1 MKFEHYI
8 LKRKIENIFIAPFVW
23 IGKCIAMIFPL
34 KKDFEICLFFPF
46 YHTGGAEKIHLQIA
60 QAIQSKKVIIFFT
73 KKSKDN
79 RFLSEFQNTGITIK
93 NISAFTDNKW
103 FYFLNLIFRG
113 IIANYIHFQKTAP
126 IVFNGQC
133 NFSYKISP
141 WISPSIKQIE
151 LIHSMNS
158 FSWIRIPFIPFYQK
172 TIMISKIRI
181 EDHYRQYLKLSVPE
195 VYKNNIQWIINGT
208 ETNDDF
214 TKKLINTLNILY
226 VGRGTKEK
234 RVHIVAAI
242 AEKVTQHNL
251 PIKFYFIG
259 DVENAIPTHL
269 KCYCNFLGNIT
280 DNNQIQQ
287 HYANSHIT
295 LITSNTEGFPL
306 VIAEAMMYKNVIA
319 ATGVGD
325 IPYHLKNTNNLI
337 FSDSENEE
345 IIINEAAEFI
355 IHLFKNNN
363 EVISIGNKNREY
375 ALEHFNI
382 NNFNKQYLEIFNE

>member
-1 MKFEHYI
+1 VKFEHYI

-23 IGKCIAMIFPL
+23 IGQSIAIIFPL
-34 KKDFEICLFFPF
+34 KKDYEIFLFFPF

-60 QAIQSKKVIIFFT
+60 QAIHTKKVIIFFT

-79 RFLSEFQNTGITIK
+79 RFFNDFQNTGITIK
-93 NISAFTDNKW
+93 NISTFTDNKW

-113 IIANYIHFQKTAP
+113 IIAKYIHSQKKAP

-133 NFSYKISP
+133 NFAYKISP

-181 EDHYRQYLKLSVPE
+181 EDHYRQYLKISVPE

-208 ETNDDF
+208 ETNIDF
-214 TKKLINTLNILY
+214 SKKLTNTLNILY
-226 VGRGTKEK
+226 VGRGTIEK

-242 AEKVTQHNL
+242 AEKVKQHNL

-259 DVENAIPTHL
+259 DVENAIPAHL

-280 DNNQIQQ
+280 DNKQIQQ
-287 HYANSHIT
+287 HFANSHIT